1 MLRRALRAFLD
12 APHLLLLLWA
22 SLLTLHLLHLAL
34 ELSLHVLLLLDMLA
48 LHLVHPRLL
57 LPLQLRKIRTGPGV
71 LRLRRHDVLQIA
83 GGTSLRLR
91 APALLFAWLVLL
103 LVLRSCAL
111 LSLLLHLPRLL
122 LLLLHLL
129 LHLLH
134 LHLLLL
140 LHLHR
145 LHLHLLLHLPL
156 HSLLLLLRRRLLLRW
171 RHLLLRWW
179 HLLLRWWH
187 LLWLLFECH
196 ESTKPRLLGCLRSS
210 QHFGCVPVFPLVLIA
225 RSERLHV
232 IAECIIIGV
241 VCIIGRFNK
250 ELLCATLLASFGE
263 LGLERRSQ
271 VGVTKTG
278 P

>member
-1 MLRRALRAFLD
+1 LLRRALRAFLD

-57 LPLQLRKIRTGPGV
+57 LPLQLCKIRTGV
-71 LRLRRHDVLQIA
+71 LRLRCHDVLQIA
-83 GGTSLRLR
+83 GGTSFGLR
-91 APALLFAWLVLL
+91 APALRKLSRLALL
-103 LVLRSCAL
+103 LAFRSCFL

-145 LHLHLLLHLPL
+145 LHLHSLLHLLLH
-156 HSLLLLLRRRLLLRW
+156 SLLLLRW

-179 HLLLRWWH
+179 HLLLR
-187 LLWLLFECH
+187 
-196 ESTKPRLLGCLRSS
+196 RRCL
-210 QHFGCVPVFPLVLIA
+210 
-225 RSERLHV
+225 
-232 IAECIIIGV
+232 
-241 VCIIGRFNK
+241 
-250 ELLCATLLASFGE
+250 
-263 LGLERRSQ
+263 
-271 VGVTKTG
+271 
-278 P
+278 